1 MYSRISP
8 CIKKIRR
15 NFGEKDYLGFNI
27 GLADFERFKLA
38 QQVEIGDEF
47 SADFIDNV
55 SPSGHGHISPLFLG
69 SNGGI
74 NRGVV
79 LLCSR
84 RSNVSDWLASEGTE
98 RSELFSFSS
107 VPFSVE
113 NSVSLWV
120 NAELFQP
127 GVLRLLNLF
136 FFRKRLYFTLAARRA
151 ARLVM
156 DNEREAAF
164 SMNENSK
171 K

>member
-1 MYSRISP
+1 M
-8 CIKKIRR
+8 KKIRR
-15 NFGEKDYLGFNI
+15 VFGRNDYLGFNV
-27 GLADFERFKLA
+27 GLADFKRFKLA

-47 SADFIDNV
+47 SANFIDNV
-55 SPSGHGHISPLFLG
+55 SPSGHGHVSPLFLG

-84 RSNVSDWLASEGTE
+84 RSNVSDWLASEGAK

-127 GVLRLLNLF
+127 GVLRLLKLLF
-136 FFRKRLYFTLAARRA
+136 FA
-151 ARLVM
+151 
-156 DNEREAAF
+156 
-164 SMNENSK
+164 K
-171 K
+171 KLSFYLCSEESSTVSHGQ

>member
-1 MYSRISP
+1 MSECFI
-8 CIKKIRR
+8 
-15 NFGEKDYLGFNI
+15 EKTYLGFNV
-27 GLADFERFKLA
+27 GLANFEGFKLA

-47 SADFIDNV
+47 PANFIDNV
-55 SPSGHGHISPLFLG
+55 SPSGHGHVSPLFLG
-69 SNGGI
+69 SNGSI

-84 RSNVSDWLASEGTE
+84 RSNVSNWLTSEGTE

-107 VPFSVE
+107 VPFTVE

-127 GVLRLLNLF
+127 GVLRLLNFLF
-136 FFRKRLYFTLAARRA
+136 LRKVLYSTLAARRA

-164 SMNENSK
+164 SMNENSNK
-171 K
+171 KRCK